1 MITKMK
7 VKKGDEVKVITG
19 QDKGKKGKIVRA
31 FPRENKVLIDGV
43 NVHKKHIK
51 KGRGN
56 NAKKGEVVDR
66 AMPINASNVEKV

>member
-1 MITKMK
+1 MAIKLQ
-7 VKKGDEVKVITG
+7 VKKGDEVQVIAG

-31 FPRENKVLIDGV
+31 FPRVNKVLIDGV

-56 NAKKGEVVDR
+56 NKKGEVVDK
-66 AMPINASNVEKV
+66 AMPIHASNVKKI